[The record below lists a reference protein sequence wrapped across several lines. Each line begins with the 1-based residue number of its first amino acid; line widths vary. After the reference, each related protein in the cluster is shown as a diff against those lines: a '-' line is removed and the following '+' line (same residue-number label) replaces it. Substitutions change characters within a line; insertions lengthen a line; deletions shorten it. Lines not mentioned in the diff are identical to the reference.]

1 MRQLCVIGDPIA
13 HSKSPLLHNTMLRA
27 LELDGEYEYTARR
40 VPGADTAAFLAEA
53 RAEGV
58 AGFNA
63 TMPHKE
69 HLVPLMDRL
78 SDDARMYGAVNTVC
92 LRDGEA
98 VGHNTDGA
106 GFLRALLA
114 AGLDPAGRTVLLLGA
129 GGAARAVAPK
139 LLQGGAEAVFI
150 CNRTITRAAQ
160 LCAWDSL
167 GRLAPAGMDRETL
180 ARLAPRCSLAVNCT
194 SLGMEGTGGQFEDL
208 SFVDALPPEAG
219 VFDLIYSPAET
230 ALLRRA
236 RARGLRTANGLGMLI
251 WQAILALELF
261 LDRELDGPAM
271 ARLLEEAMK

>member
-1 MRQLCVIGDPIA
+1 MLQVIGDPIF
-13 HSKSPLLHNTMLRA
+13 HSKSPIIQTTMLDY
-27 LELDGEYEYTARR
+27 LGLDIPYTPQLVKKGEVAQY
-40 VPGADTAAFLAEA
+40 LAQ
-53 RAEGV
+53 AEVQGIT
-58 AGFNA
+58 GFNA

-69 HLVPLMDRL
+69 DLVPLMDQL
-78 SDDARMYGAVNTVC
+78 GEEVELYGAVNTVC
-92 LRDGEA
+92 RRDGQWI
-98 VGHNTDGA
+98 GHNTDGD
-106 GFLRALLA
+106 GCLESLVHM
-114 AGLDPAGRTVLLLGA
+114 GMWPARQVVLLGA

-160 LCAWDSL
+160 LCAWDPL

-271 ARLLEEAMK
+271 ARLLEDAMK